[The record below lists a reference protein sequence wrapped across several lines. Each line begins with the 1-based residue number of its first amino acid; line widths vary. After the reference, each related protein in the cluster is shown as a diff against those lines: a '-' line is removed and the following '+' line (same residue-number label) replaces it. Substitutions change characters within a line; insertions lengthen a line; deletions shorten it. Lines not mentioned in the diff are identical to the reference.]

1 VDPNTAFVKDIVEAD
16 KWGFITTSRTKE
28 TSMEGV
34 FAASDGRGVSTKQ
47 TGG

>member
-1 VDPNTAFVKDIVEAD
+1 VDANTAFVEGIVEAD
-16 KWGFITTSRTKE
+16 KWGFITTSRPNK

>member
-1 VDPNTAFVKDIVEAD
+1 
-16 KWGFITTSRTKE
+16 
-28 TSMEGV
+28 MEGV